1 MPTISGATAGPQVW
15 ALTSKKLGD
24 NAQVLAIA
32 QALGWP
38 YETKTLAYTGLN
50 HFHFRVFGPSL
61 RKVAVERSSRL
72 APPWPDV
79 VLTVG
84 RRAVPVALWIRQQ
97 SRGATKLVQVGQSR
111 VGFDRFDLVV
121 ANPQYHL
128 PSHPRLVRLD
138 LPLLY
143 GNTEA
148 ITADAAAWR
157 ERFAALP
164 RPWTALL
171 VGGSTAPFA
180 LDITAARALM
190 DTAHRL
196 LARDGGSLLVTTSR
210 RTPSDAADSIRDA
223 MPVQGFFHRWSPNG
237 ADNPYLGILGLAD
250 RFLVTGESI
259 SMLVEVVRQ
268 RKPLAIY
275 PLPERALSFR
285 LRVRRLL
292 QDAVLLQRQDIG
304 TTRSLRERCGDFL
317 VHCGALEYRRDFTLL
332 HRRLI
337 DRHLAVWAG
346 EPFPQLAN
354 APPDDLPFVV
364 ERIRALFPSVTRA

>member
-1 MPTISGATAGPQVW
+1 MPTASSATAGPRVW
-15 ALTSKKLGD
+15 VLTSKKLGD

-32 QALGWP
+32 QDLGWP
-38 YETKTLAYTGLN
+38 YEAKTLVYTGLN

-61 RKVAVERSSRL
+61 RKVALERSSQL
-72 APPWPDV
+72 SPPWPDV

-111 VGFDRFDLVV
+111 VKLDRFDLVV

-128 PSHPRLVRLD
+128 PPHPRLVRLE

-143 GNTEA
+143 GNAEA
-148 ITADAAAWR
+148 IAAAAATWR
-157 ERFAALP
+157 ERFATLP
-164 RPWTALL
+164 RPWTALF

-180 LDITAARALM
+180 LDTMAVRDLM
-190 DTAHRL
+190 GMTHRL
-196 LARDGGSLLVTTSR
+196 LTRDGGSLLVTTSR
-210 RTPSDAADSIRDA
+210 RTPSDAADFIRDA
-223 MPVQGFFHRWSPNG
+223 MPAQGFFHRWSPNG
-237 ADNPYLGILGLAD
+237 ASNPYLGMLGLAD

-268 RKPLAIY
+268 GKPLAIY
-275 PLPERALSFR
+275 PLPERTLSFR

-292 QDAVLLQRQDIG
+292 QDALLPQRHD
-304 TTRSLRERCGDFL
+304 TNAPRSLRERCGDFL
-317 VHCGALEYRRDFTLL
+317 VRCGALEYRRDFTLF

-337 DRHLAVWAG
+337 DRQLAVWAG
-346 EPFPQLAN
+346 EPFPQVTN
-354 APPDDLPFVV
+354 PPPDDLPFVV
-364 ERIRALFPSVTRA
+364 ERIRALFPSVARA